1 MRLSKRRH
9 KMTSMGL
16 PKQGIQPKA
25 QTRFR
30 VTQVNKISSTCP
42 WVIYNSNSYQS
53 LQLLLFFFSR
63 KGLVWTKTFIS
74 FLYEDYIF
82 LITKL
87 YLLWNIKQDNSRHVT
102 VSLCCLPL
110 ILYKLK
116 ERWVY
121 NLKNYKALFQL
132 ITFILFWI
140 ENRRLILTLTRKLI
154 FVI

>member
-1 MRLSKRRH
+1 M
-9 KMTSMGL
+9 
-16 PKQGIQPKA
+16 
-25 QTRFR
+25 
-30 VTQVNKISSTCP
+30 
-42 WVIYNSNSYQS
+42 
-53 LQLLLFFFSR
+53 
-63 KGLVWTKTFIS
+63 FIS

-102 VSLCCLPL
+102 VSLCCVPL

-140 ENRRLILTLTRKLI
+140 ENRRLILTLTRKVREAARNFRESKISNEKSKFFLFYQNIPFCELVSKKI
-154 FVI
+154 F